1 MIYIQLMGGLG
12 NQLFQIFTGI
22 AYALKYNIPFK
33 IINYKHDKVSPLDNT
48 SLRPTYFKN
57 FLQNLSQYT
66 CDYINIPIYNEPQLT
81 YNEIPYIA
89 QDFKLIGYFQS
100 PNYFE
105 SYKKEILKLIDYSKY
120 KQGVIDQ
127 FPLITMSKTIAL
139 HFRIGDYAKKPLY
152 HLILPISY
160 YIQSLTLI
168 QSIHKNNTYNVI
180 YFYEKQDRE
189 IINTHI
195 SQLKQT
201 FPNMTFSEAP
211 DNFVDWEEMLLI
223 SCCNHTIIA
232 NSTFSWWGA
241 YLNENADKIVCYP
254 NRWFGPEAG
263 SMNNKDICPDSWY
276 KITI

>member
-12 NQLFQIFTGI
+12 NQLFQIFSGI
-22 AYALKYNIPFK
+22 AYALKHNIPFK

-66 CDYINIPIYNEPQLT
+66 CDNINIPIYNEPQIT
-81 YNEIPYIA
+81 YNEIPYISE
-89 QDFKLIGYFQS
+89 DFKLNGYFQS
-100 PNYFE
+100 SKYFY
-105 SYKKEILKLIDYSKY
+105 SYKQDIIKLIDYSKY
-120 KQGVIDQ
+120 KQAVINK
-127 FPLITMSKTIAL
+127 FPLITRSKTIAL
-139 HFRIGDYAKKPLY
+139 HFRIGDYAKIPLY

-168 QSIHKNNTYNVI
+168 QSMHKNNTYNVI

-189 IINTHI
+189 TINTHI
-195 SQLKQT
+195 SQLKHI

-211 DNFVDWEEMLLI
+211 DNFVDWEEMLLM

-241 YLNENADKIVCYP
+241 YLNENADKIICYP
-254 NRWFGPEAG
+254 NRWFGPE
-263 SMNNKDICPDSWY
+263 SHIIINKDMCPDNWH